1 MIFVHILTLGCSAA
15 VMGAFAQHYLVDLG
29 YAPTFALSLY
39 LAVAIAAVYAAIQLA
54 YMALLRAYKPT
65 TAGTMYFCE
74 SLSHVCAAVLLAP
87 LMAYDIPWPAAL
99 EEFEP
104 LVLLAIFAAG
114 HAFFKLAS
122 LYAAVTGAP
131 APRWPALV
139 WTGAAGAAA
148 LTALVCGEQ
157 WRGGLETVRPRA
169 EAEPRRIELADA
181 YAEAFPLREGAVFEM
196 PLEPVPRRCLIM
208 AWAPRSSP
216 EGEMVTETIH
226 AELTFHGNRNRR
238 VAVAPSLDSD
248 GWARVLVE
256 NEDIPENAERVS
268 ISWNR
273 DPLSRW
279 QRRLPVQPVRTSLD
293 EVWLSGPRV
302 YRQQT
307 GEPLPNV
314 VLLAVDGLPAGR
326 VSNHGWGRRTTPVMD
341 SLAGEGHNFDRAY
354 TPLQESLGAVATM
367 LTGLPPLTHG
377 YMGEHRPSY
386 PDGLPTVQHAAQSGG
401 YATAAFTEARNNMPE
416 LEEGPLVGGFEYVD
430 PTWSPLPERELDDP
444 ELAQEEGEE
453 AEDVERP
460 DPAEYG
466 SSRTLRRMA
475 AWIEGHHRVPFFA
488 FGRLSVLGDPI
499 PEGGTNEVFYP
510 VNGAPNPSQRYDS
523 ALRDLDGA
531 IQNIVHAL
539 RANGILNHT
548 YIVIASTHGQLL
560 HQEPTEGGGVLSE
573 PTSRIPLVIHIP
585 GMEGERREELAT
597 SANLAATLLDLAD
610 WEHEGAGPVDL
621 AEANS
626 AEGGNPVADAAVS
639 LLAPR
644 PELLP
649 VTVAG
654 NPLRG
659 ALRSDRW
666 RYVWQSEWRTFEE
679 PFEPHEGRTIGLYDS
694 YITQADVWRRD
705 RHWPYPEVTA
715 EHRTRLIETL
725 DAQYQQ
731 GVTLRRM
738 LEEEGE

>member
-1 MIFVHILTLGCSAA
+1 MIFIHILTLGFSSA
-15 VMGAFAQHYLVDLG
+15 VMGAFAQHYLVELG
-29 YAPTFALSLY
+29 YAPTFELSLY
-39 LAVAIAAVYAAIQLA
+39 LAVAAAALYAAIQLA
-54 YMALLRAYKPT
+54 YKALLRAYKPT

-74 SLSHVCAAVLLAP
+74 SLSHLCVVILLVP
-87 LMAYDIPWPAAL
+87 LMEYDIAWPAAL
-99 EEFEP
+99 EPFEP
-104 LVLLAIFAAG
+104 LVLLGLFAAG

-131 APRWPALV
+131 APRWPFLV
-139 WTGAAGAAA
+139 WTSAAGAAA
-148 LTALVCGEQ
+148 LTALVCGVQ

-196 PLEPVPRRCLIM
+196 PLESVPQRCLTM
-208 AWAPRSSP
+208 AWAPRPAP

-226 AELTFHGNRNRR
+226 AELTFHGNRRR
-238 VAVAPSLDSD
+238 RMVVTPGLDSD

-256 NEDIPENAERVS
+256 NEDIPENAERVT

-273 DPLSRW
+273 EPLSRW
-279 QRRLPVQPVRTSLD
+279 QRMLPVHPVRTSLN
-293 EVWLSGPRV
+293 EVWLSNPRV

-307 GEPLPNV
+307 EEPLPNV
-314 VLLAVDGLPAGR
+314 VLLTVDGLPAGR
-326 VSNHGWGRRTTPVMD
+326 VSNHGWGRRTTPVID
-341 SLAGEGHNFDRAY
+341 GLAGEGYNFDRAY
-354 TPLQESLGAVATM
+354 TPIQEPLGAVATM

-377 YMGEHRPSY
+377 YMGEHRPSLS
-386 PDGLPTVQHAAQSGG
+386 GGVPTVQHAAQSAG

-430 PTWSPLPERELDDP
+430 PTWSPLPQRELNDP
-444 ELAQEEGEE
+444 EFAQEEDEE
-453 AEDVERP
+453 AEAIERP

-475 AWIEGHHRVPFFA
+475 SWIDGHHRVPFFA
-488 FGRLSVLGDPI
+488 FGRLSVLDDPI
-499 PEGGTNEVFYP
+499 PEGGTNGIFYP
-510 VNGAPNPSQRYDS
+510 ASGNPNPSQRYDS

-531 IQNIVHAL
+531 IRNIVHAL

-585 GMEGERREELAT
+585 GMEGERREELAS

-610 WEHEGAGPVDL
+610 WEYESAGPVEL
-621 AEANS
+621 AQANPG
-626 AEGGNPVADAAVS
+626 EGANPVAEAAVS

-644 PELLP
+644 LDLQP

-679 PFEPHEGRTIGLYDS
+679 PFEPHDGRTIGLYDS
-694 YITQADVWRRD
+694 HITQADVWRRD
-705 RHWPYPEVTA
+705 RHWPFPEVTTD
-715 EHRTRLIETL
+715 HRTRLIETL
-725 DAQYQQ
+725 HAQYQQ

-738 LEEEGE
+738 LEE